1 MEISSRIDYAISIAS
16 LVDGGR
22 KNCTLR
28 KSLTG
33 KVSLCCG
40 YRPRDVASGME
51 GGHDGRLPGN
61 KQWEKGS
68 FELLNFLEGC
78 GIGVGKHC

>member
-16 LVDGGR
+16 LVDGER

-51 GGHDGRLPGN
+51 GGMFDSYLEINNGKRGRL
-61 KQWEKGS
+61 S
-68 FELLNFLEGC
+68 Y
-78 GIGVGKHC
+78 